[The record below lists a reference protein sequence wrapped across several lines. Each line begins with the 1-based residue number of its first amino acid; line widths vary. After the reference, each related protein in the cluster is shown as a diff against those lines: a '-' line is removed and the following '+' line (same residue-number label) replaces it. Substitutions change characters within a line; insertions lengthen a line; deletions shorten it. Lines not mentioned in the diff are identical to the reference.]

1 MEVLR
6 LMEPETIALITFVII
21 TTFTPGPNNISSA
34 SMGILYGYRRSLG
47 YLLGISLGFFMM
59 LTFSGWLSAF
69 LLESI
74 PAFEPILRVAGA
86 VYILWL
92 AWHTLRASYNFE
104 AEDQKPLGFL
114 QGFLLQVLNVKVI
127 VYALTLYGTF
137 LPGRI
142 TSPVVLALSAIA
154 FAFVG
159 FCSLTLWTL
168 FGAGIRKYL
177 EQIWVKR
184 AFNII
189 LALLLVYTAVELSG
203 VLDKLS

>member
-1 MEVLR
+1 MA
-6 LMEPETIALITFVII
+6 PDTIALITFVMI

-47 YLLGISLGFFMM
+47 YMMGISLGFFMM
-59 LTFSGWLSAF
+59 LTLSGWLSGF
-69 LLESI
+69 LLDHV
-74 PAFEPILRVAGA
+74 PAFEPILRVVGA

-92 AWHTLRASYNFE
+92 AWHTLRASYSFE

-137 LPGRI
+137 LAGEI
-142 TSPVVLALSAIA
+142 TSPIVLALSALT
-154 FAFVG
+154 FACVG
-159 FCSLTLWTL
+159 FGSLSVWTL

-177 EQIWVKR
+177 ENVWVKR
-184 AFNII
+184 AFNFL

-203 VLDKLS
+203 VLDNFS

>member
-1 MEVLR
+1 MET
-6 LMEPETIALITFVII
+6 ETIALVTFVMI

-34 SMGILYGYRRSLG
+34 SMGILYGYWRSLD
-47 YLLGISLGFFMM
+47 YIMGISLGFFMM
-59 LTFSGWLSAF
+59 LTLSGWLSVF

-74 PAFEPILRVAGA
+74 PAFEPTLRVVGA

-92 AWHTLRASYNFE
+92 AWHTLRASYTFE
-104 AEDQKPLGFL
+104 TEDQKPLGFL

-127 VYALTLYGTF
+127 VYVLTLYGTF
-137 LPGRI
+137 LAGKI
-142 TSPVVLALSAIA
+142 TSPVVLALSALG

-159 FCSLTLWTL
+159 FTSLSVWTL

-177 EQIWVKR
+177 EKKWVKR
-184 AFNII
+184 LLNIL

-203 VLDKLS
+203 VLDSLS